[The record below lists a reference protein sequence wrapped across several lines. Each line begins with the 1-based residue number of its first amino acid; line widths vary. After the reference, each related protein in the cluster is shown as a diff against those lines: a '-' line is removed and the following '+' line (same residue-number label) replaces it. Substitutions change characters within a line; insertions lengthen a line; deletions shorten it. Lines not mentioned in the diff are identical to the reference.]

1 MAQPIL
7 KRRLNP
13 LLLISTVA
21 ALSLLAGV
29 AVLSQDQMADVQQE
43 RSSIEKEL
51 QEAESE
57 AERLR
62 AEIGNKTAKIRQMNG
77 NISHLEKQ
85 LDKTKSE
92 LENKT
97 ERVEELESKLEEQS
111 QALNRSDTL
120 SDLNQSLQNVCYI
133 ETQEGNRLSES
144 SLSICRDW
152 SHKVNNS
159 EG

>member
-29 AVLSQDQMADVQQE
+29 AVLAQDQMADVQQE
-43 RSSIEKEL
+43 RSNVEQQL
-51 QEAESE
+51 QDALSE

-62 AEIGNKTAKIRQMNG
+62 AEIGNKTARIRQMNG
-77 NISHLEKQ
+77 NISQLSEK
-85 LDKTKSE
+85 LNRTESE

-97 ERVEELESKLEEQS
+97 ERINELESQLDEQR
-111 QALNRSDTL
+111 QALN
-120 SDLNQSLQNVCYI
+120 QSETIQEMNESFSFVCAVI
-133 ETQEGNRLSES
+133 QTDDPSMRDECNEWGHQVTIDDEG
-144 SLSICRDW
+144 
-152 SHKVNNS
+152 
-159 EG
+159 